1 MRRETK
7 FRSLRSCLDF
17 SDTCQCY
24 RGITIH
30 LDHRTADGIGIV
42 GGEHSTDDI
51 FVAVFI
57 EDTAGRTPVHI
68 LGSIHNFLKGNAVV
82 AHLLRRKQNLV
93 LFYIAAENRYLGYTA
108 Q

>member
-24 RGITIH
+24 RGVTIH

-42 GGEHSTDDI
+42 GGKHSTDNI

-68 LGSIHNFLKGNAVV
+68 LSGIHNFLKGNAIV

-93 LFYIAAENRYLGYTA
+93 LLYIAAENRYLGYTA